1 MVVEGT
7 ARKCKKRNMAKRR
20 TPKSQA
26 DDSAAM
32 PAQPKPRRSRAAA
45 APEDTI
51 GAYPGVER
59 TEDDGVINQAVAAA
73 ASPAPASPGR
83 EPSDEDIR
91 KRAYERYMARGA
103 NDGADFEDWLAA
115 EQELRG
121 SKV

>member
-1 MVVEGT
+1 
-7 ARKCKKRNMAKRR
+7 MAKRR

-26 DDSAAM
+26 DDSATT
-32 PAQPKPRRSRAAA
+32 PAQPKRRRRAAA

-59 TEDDGVINQAVAAA
+59 SEDDGVINQAMAAS
-73 ASPAPASPGR
+73 ASPAPTRPGS

-91 KRAYERYMARGA
+91 KRAYERYLARGA